1 MKRSIQ
7 HALLF
12 LTGAAVLLLASC
24 SKAPEQGKHIPKNA
38 ALVFGFKSKQI
49 QDKLSKDGLTID
61 KVFETLQQND
71 TSNNYAKAL
80 ADAKNSGIDLQG
92 DLFFAMIPGE
102 SAGSMYMTVIAD
114 VADAAKLE
122 AFIKEKSKKE
132 VKAGK
137 DFKFVEDDKNVVG
150 FTGKTMIAVASIDQ
164 NRSYFDAEDTSKPAT
179 GTALLEK
186 MFALKTD
193 ESVASVASFKD
204 ISKEKGDMLFW
215 MSSEALYNINGAN
228 ASGMG
233 ALMASNMKKLT
244 EGAFTTAT
252 ANFETGKIDVDM
264 YSYASKEMMAIIK
277 KYPMEK
283 INLENIEK
291 YPSNNIF
298 GYAAVNCDLRIVGEL
313 IKLIGMDGLVNMGLA
328 EARFTLDDLLTAF
341 KGEITMVGSDF
352 STVAAPTEWDS
363 TRTKP
368 QLKWIFSL
376 KVGDKAAFEKVMA
389 SPMLAQSLTKQGDE
403 YVPNMPLGDELSVSI
418 NSKRVLAGSDAELIK
433 AYDAGS
439 GKAKLEGDAL
449 SNAKGSVG
457 AFYLDVEKIMA
468 AIPAKEMDV
477 PDSISNDIKT
487 LVKSISAKSDEISG
501 DKSHSSGVVLFK
513 DQSKNAL
520 TQLFNFTNK
529 VYNWTNAKRK
539 ADAAQW
545 GDYNAEEAQAATD
558 SMAADAAIA
567 APATEE

>member
-7 HALLF
+7 QALLF

-49 QDKLSKDGLTID
+49 QDKLAKDGLTID

-114 VADAAKLE
+114 VADAGKLE

-137 DFKFVEDDKNVVG
+137 DFKFVEDDNNVVG
-150 FTGKTMIAVASIDQ
+150 FTGKTMIAVASVDQ
-164 NRSYFDAEDTSKPAT
+164 SRSYFDAEDTSKPAT

-186 MFALKTD
+186 LFTLKAD
-193 ESVASVASFKD
+193 ESVASIASFKD

-215 MSSEALYNINGAN
+215 MSSESLYGINGGN
-228 ASGMG
+228 TSGMG
-233 ALMASNMKKLT
+233 ALMASNMKKIT
-244 EGAFTTAT
+244 EGAFTTAS

-291 YPSNNIF
+291 YPSDNIF
-298 GYAAVNCDLRIVGEL
+298 GYAAVNCDLRVVGEL

-368 QLKWIFSL
+368 QLKWIFSM

-389 SPMLAQSLTKQGDE
+389 SPMLAQALTKQGDE

-449 SNAKGSVG
+449 DNAKGSIG

-487 LVKSISAKSDEISG
+487 LVKSISAKSNEISG
-501 DKSHSSGVVLFK
+501 DKSHSSAVVLFK

-520 TQLFNFTNK
+520 SQLFNFTNK
-529 VYNWTNAKRK
+529 VYNWTNAKKK
-539 ADAAQW
+539 AEAAQW
-545 GDYNAEEAQAATD
+545 GEYNAEEAQTATD
-558 SMAADAAIA
+558 SVEADAAIA
-567 APATEE
+567 APAAE